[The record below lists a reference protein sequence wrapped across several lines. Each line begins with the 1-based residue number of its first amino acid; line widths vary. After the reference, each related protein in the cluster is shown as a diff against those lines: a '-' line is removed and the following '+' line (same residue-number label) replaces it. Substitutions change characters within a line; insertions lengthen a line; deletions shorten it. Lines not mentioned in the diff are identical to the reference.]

1 MDAPAAGAN
10 HDHRARASRPNQC
23 RLTEV
28 SPVGGMHLALE
39 WLDAAMGLLGC
50 GSSALMP
57 LLPFYQEDLSW
68 RYSHGFIDATGDM
81 PPREGN

>member
-1 MDAPAAGAN
+1 
-10 HDHRARASRPNQC
+10 
-23 RLTEV
+23 
-28 SPVGGMHLALE
+28 MHLALE

-57 LLPFYQEDLSW
+57 LLPFYQEDLSC